1 MLKED
6 SKLKLSR
13 NILMFLFCL
22 YYAQG
27 SLYEAGSIVS
37 QLSLFLIYGISLFYF
52 VKTLLLKEKK
62 SLFYKAWSYLL
73 ILNVIGFFFTA
84 QFSNLLQFDMLK
96 RVLGALVGFYPFY
109 YFSYKKKL
117 QPEVIVFFFMA
128 LLPITIAQYFVNQL
142 NVIDTYNVENV
153 VNNVAYLF
161 VGLIPFLFKIRNKL
175 LAISCLLVIV
185 YFIIQSSK
193 RGALLAGGIGVLVYL
208 YFIIKSI
215 KYKSKIKLFRAYIVA
230 LGTISFVCYYAYQK
244 IMENEFFLRRLDQ
257 MAEGD
262 SSYRTENYMRILEA
276 WSSSDSFIN
285 LIFGFG
291 FASSLDLTGRHFAH
305 NDWLEL
311 LSNFGLIGV
320 LLYLFLIG
328 STNRYL
334 KDKKYSFEN
343 RLMLLSIVIIWFFMT
358 MFSMWYTALGTFLQ
372 AVLLGCIYGEQA
384 RMNKIYKPKQIYR

>member
-1 MLKED
+1 MLKAD
-6 SKLKLSR
+6 SNLSR

-27 SLYEAGSIVS
+27 SLYAVGSIIS
-37 QLSLFLIYGISLFYF
+37 QLSLFLVYGISLFYF

-62 SLFYKAWSYLL
+62 SLFYKAWSFLL

-117 QPEVIVFFFMA
+117 QPKVIVFFFMT
-128 LLPITIAQYFVNQL
+128 LLPITIAQYFVYQL
-142 NVIDTYNVENV
+142 SIIDTYNVENV

-175 LAISCLLVIV
+175 LAISCLLIIL

-208 YFIIKSI
+208 YFIFKSI
-215 KYKSKIKLFRAYIVA
+215 KYKSKIKLFRAYIA
-230 LGTISFVCYYAYQK
+230 AFGTISFLFYYAYQR

-276 WSSSDSFIN
+276 WFSSESFIN

-291 FASSLDLTGRHFAH
+291 FASSLEITGRHFAH

-328 STNRYL
+328 STYKYL

-343 RLMLLSIVIIWFFMT
+343 RLMLLSIVIIWFLMT
-358 MFSMWYTALGTFLQ
+358 MFSMWYTALFTFLQ
-372 AVLLGCIYGEQA
+372 AVLLGYIYGEQA
-384 RMNKIYKPKQIYR
+384 RLTKIYKPK